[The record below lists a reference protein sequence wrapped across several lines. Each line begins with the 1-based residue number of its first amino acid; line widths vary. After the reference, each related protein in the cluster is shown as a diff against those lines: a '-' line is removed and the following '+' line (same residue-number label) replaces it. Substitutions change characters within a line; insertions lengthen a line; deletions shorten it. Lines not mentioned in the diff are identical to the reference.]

1 LQKIL
6 QGAER
11 KSTLDIIR
19 AFERQEHKDPVDVFG
34 CRRGLC
40 AGLMGNLLMP
50 AWLEIVLDVA
60 GFAGFIAIASW
71 RRSPRKNGKP
81 APR

>member
-1 LQKIL
+1 M
-6 QGAER
+6 
-11 KSTLDIIR
+11 
-19 AFERQEHKDPVDVFG
+19 P
-34 CRRGLC
+34 
-40 AGLMGNLLMP
+40 AGSLRWLYGELLMP

-81 APR
+81 AQR